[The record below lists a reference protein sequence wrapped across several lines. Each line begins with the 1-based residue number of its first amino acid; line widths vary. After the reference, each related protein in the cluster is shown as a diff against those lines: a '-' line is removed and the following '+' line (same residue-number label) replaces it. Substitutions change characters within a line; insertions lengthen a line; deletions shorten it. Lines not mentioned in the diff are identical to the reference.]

1 MLLFIQE
8 EAIQHNYLIREYL
21 TIIVFSVVF
30 SGITLKLENVGP
42 IFFKLQSM
50 SILADA
56 TYNVV
61 F

>member
-30 SGITLKLENVGP
+30 SGITLKLENVSP
-42 IFFKLQSM
+42 MFF
-50 SILADA
+50 
-56 TYNVV
+56 
-61 F
+61 

>member
-30 SGITLKLENVGP
+30 SGITLKLENVSP
-42 IFFKLQSM
+42 IFLKLQSM

-56 TYNVV
+56 TYNVA

>member
-8 EAIQHNYLIREYL
+8 EAIQHSYLIREYL

-30 SGITLKLENVGP
+30 SGIALKLEKVGP
-42 IFFKLQSM
+42 KLKTM

-56 TYNVV
+56 T
-61 F
+61 